1 MVEPWST
8 RRNIPVRSVGIKS
21 EEFLTKSNEPCLRFV
36 AATCCG
42 RGVAFTSTST
52 RLENHQTVSNL
63 FLLLQVHNRMT
74 MEEYGR
80 LMVNYKDTPA
90 EQQQKQT
97 RQMSYVESNIDWW
110 V

>member
-1 MVEPWST
+1 M
-8 RRNIPVRSVGIKS
+8 
-21 EEFLTKSNEPCLRFV
+21 

-42 RGVAFTSTST
+42 REAAFTSTST
-52 RLENHQTVSNL
+52 RSQNSKPAT
-63 FLLLQVHNRMT
+63 FFYPFWQVHNRMT

>member
-1 MVEPWST
+1 MLWE
-8 RRNIPVRSVGIKS
+8 RSSIYQHIYQVSKS
-21 EEFLTKSNEPCLRFV
+21 KLAKFLTTHFCM
-36 AATCCG
+36 
-42 RGVAFTSTST
+42 
-52 RLENHQTVSNL
+52 
-63 FLLLQVHNRMT
+63 QVHNRMT

-110 V
+110 VSSQCCQKLKPAT